1 MRQLASYGSH
11 SFDYG
16 ADGVRYRKNST
27 TYTVNGNKILQ
38 ETNGSRTLT
47 YYYGGSG
54 VVGFGYN
61 GTDYYYQKN
70 LQGDITAIY
79 NDSGTLVAEYL
90 YDAWGKVLR
99 VTNHTSDCIGD
110 INPFRYRG
118 YYYDTETNLYYLN
131 TRYYDPETG
140 RFISSDTTEVLDNA
154 KNNIGG
160 LNLYAYCDNKPVSGR
175 DDDGTMSFWEKLA
188 LAAAAVVVIAVVA
201 ATVAAATAATG
212 GAAGAALCAVTS
224 TFVGAA
230 KGAVIGAVTGA
241 IQGAVTGAVTG
252 AVEGYMEDGWDG
264 VLSGAAQGA
273 WKGAVQGAQDGL
285 ISGMIGA
292 CTTFLQ
298 MNTKRQ
304 TSQMMSV
311 ILYHGSALP
320 L

>member
-27 TYTVNGNKILQ
+27 TYTVNGNKILR

-79 NDSGTLVAEYL
+79 NESGTLVAEYL
-90 YDAWGKVLR
+90 YDAWGKILS
-99 VTNHTSDCIGD
+99 VTNHTSANIGD

-188 LAAAAVVVIAVVA
+188 MAAVAVVA
-201 ATVAAATAATG
+201 
-212 GAAGAALCAVTS
+212 
-224 TFVGAA
+224 
-230 KGAVIGAVTGA
+230 
-241 IQGAVTGAVTG
+241 
-252 AVEGYMEDGWDG
+252 
-264 VLSGAAQGA
+264 
-273 WKGAVQGAQDGL
+273 
-285 ISGMIGA
+285 ISSKYNEPDI
-292 CTTFLQ
+292 
-298 MNTKRQ
+298 
-304 TSQMMSV
+304 
-311 ILYHGSALP
+311 P
-320 L
+320 